1 MPHPGGSGE
10 RGDRPSREPRAAPQR
25 RTADRTGFP
34 RPPTSARP
42 VVAAGTPRRDLMS
55 TPTALG
61 GTAAERIPRKA
72 ALASFVGSMLEYY
85 DFFIY
90 GAAAGL
96 VFPDVFFPDSDPATA
111 RLLSLATFGVA
122 YVARPVGAVIIGH
135 FGDRVG
141 RKKMLV
147 LTLLMMGASTF
158 LIGAVPSY
166 DAIGVAAP
174 VILVILRILQ
184 GLSAAGEQSGANS
197 LTLEHAPDHKR
208 GFFTSFTLQGTQG
221 GLILAN
227 LVFLLV
233 ALLPED
239 QLLSWG
245 WRIPFFLSAVVVA
258 VGYWVRRSL
267 PETPEFQRVE
277 ESHAVAKLPV
287 AVLLRDHWASVIRVI
302 LCALVSVVS
311 TIVGTWSLAQGTSD
325 AVGLDKPTLLWMVI
339 LSNVV
344 ALVALPLWARLSDRI
359 GRRPVFTFGAL
370 GSAVLAFPF
379 LWALQQGNVGMIYLF
394 GILLAGVVYSA
405 ANGIWPSFYGEMFDT
420 RVRYSGNAIGTQI
433 GFALG
438 GFSPAIAA
446 AIVGE
451 GSGGWVP
458 VALLTAGAATVAGLC
473 ALTARETAHV
483 PTPQL
488 GGKPGQELA
497 RELSHA

>member
-1 MPHPGGSGE
+1 MTTTAPGG
-10 RGDRPSREPRAAPQR
+10 
-25 RTADRTGFP
+25 TA
-34 RPPTSARP
+34 
-42 VVAAGTPRRDLMS
+42 
-55 TPTALG
+55 
-61 GTAAERIPRKA
+61 AAERIPRKA

-96 VFPDVFFPDSDPATA
+96 VFPQVFFPESDPTTAT
-111 RLLSLATFGVA
+111 LLSLATFGVA
-122 YVARPVGAVIIGH
+122 YVARPIGAVIIGH
-135 FGDRVG
+135 FGDTVG

-147 LTLLMMGASTF
+147 LTLLLMGVSTF
-158 LIGAVPSY
+158 AIGLVPSY

-174 VILVILRILQ
+174 VILVLLRILQ

-197 LTLEHAPDHKR
+197 LTLEHAPDRKR
-208 GFFTSFTLQGTQG
+208 GFFTSFTLEGTQG

-267 PETPEFQRVE
+267 PETPEFQKVE
-277 ESHAVAKLPV
+277 QAHEVAKLPV
-287 AVLLRDHWASVIRVI
+287 AVLFRNHWASVLRVV

-325 AVGLDKPTLLWMVI
+325 AVGLDRPTLLWMVI

-344 ALVALPLWARLSDRI
+344 ALIALPLWAKLSDRI
-359 GRRPVFTFGAL
+359 GRRPVFVFGAL
-370 GSAVLAFPF
+370 GSAVLVFPF
-379 LWALQQGNVGMIYLF
+379 LWALQQADVPLIYLF
-394 GILLAGVVYSA
+394 GILLSGFAYSA

-420 RVRYSGNAIGTQI
+420 RVRYSGMAIGTQI

-451 GSGGWVP
+451 GSNGWVP
-458 VALLTAGAATVAGLC
+458 VAVLTAGAATVAGLC
-473 ALTARETAHV
+473 ALTARETAHI

-488 GGKPGQELA
+488 GLKPGEELTRQLA
-497 RELSHA
+497 NA

>member
-1 MPHPGGSGE
+1 
-10 RGDRPSREPRAAPQR
+10 
-25 RTADRTGFP
+25 
-34 RPPTSARP
+34 
-42 VVAAGTPRRDLMS
+42 MS
-55 TPTALG
+55 TTTASG

-85 DFFIY
+85 DFFIF

-96 VFPDVFFPDSDPATA
+96 IFPDVFFSDSDPRTAT
-111 RLLSLATFGVA
+111 LLSLMTFGVA
-122 YVARPVGAVIIGH
+122 YVARPIGAVIIGH

-147 LTLLMMGASTF
+147 LTLLMMGVSTF
-158 LIGAVPSY
+158 LVGALPSY

-174 VILVILRILQ
+174 ILLVLLRIVQ

-197 LTLEHAPDHKR
+197 LTLEHAPDRKR
-208 GFFTSFTLQGTQG
+208 GFFTSFTLEGTQG

-233 ALLPED
+233 AMLPED

-245 WRIPFFLSAVVVA
+245 WRIPFFLSAFVVA

-267 PETPEFQRVE
+267 PETPEFERVE
-277 ESHAVAKLPV
+277 ESNAVAKLPV
-287 AVLLRDHWASVIRVI
+287 AVLFRNHWASVIRVV
-302 LCALVSVVS
+302 LCALVSVIS

-325 AVGLDKPTLLWMVI
+325 EIGLERTTLLWMVI

-359 GRRPVFTFGAL
+359 GRRPVFVFGAL

-379 LWALQQGNVGMIYLF
+379 LWALQQGNVALIYVF
-394 GILLAGVVYSA
+394 GVLLSGLVYSA

-420 RVRYSGNAIGTQI
+420 RVRYSGMAIGTQI

-446 AIVGE
+446 AIVGV

-488 GGKPGQELA
+488 GLKPGQELS
-497 RELSHA
+497 REFSNA

>member
-1 MPHPGGSGE
+1 MTPPDSPGPPGS
-10 RGDRPSREPRAAPQR
+10 RAQHRNAAPL
-25 RTADRTGFP
+25 TAPDSPG
-34 RPPTSARP
+34 RPPPARP
-42 VVAAGTPRRDLMS
+42 AVAAGTPRRDLMS
-55 TPTALG
+55 TTTASG

-96 VFPDVFFPDSDPATA
+96 VFPDVFFPDSDPSTA

-135 FGDRVG
+135 FGDKVG
-141 RKKMLV
+141 RKKMLG
-147 LTLLMMGASTF
+147 LTLLMMGASPF
-158 LIGAVPSY
+158 LIGAVPPY
-166 DAIGVAAP
+166 AAIGVAAP

-267 PETPEFQRVE
+267 PETPEFEKVE
-277 ESHAVAKLPV
+277 AAHAVAKLPL
-287 AVLLRDHWASVIRVI
+287 AVLLRNHWASVIRVV

-325 AVGLDKPTLLWMVI
+325 AIGLERTTLLWMVI

-359 GRRPVFTFGAL
+359 GRKPVFVFGAL
-370 GSAVLAFPF
+370 GSAALAFPF
-379 LWALQQGNVGMIYLF
+379 LWALQQGNVPLIFVF
-394 GILLAGVVYSA
+394 GILLSGLVYSA
-405 ANGIWPSFYGEMFDT
+405 ANGIWPSFYGEMFGT
-420 RVRYSGNAIGTQI
+420 RVRYSGMAIGTQV

-458 VALLTAGAATVAGLC
+458 VALLTGGAAAVAGLC

-483 PTPQL
+483 PLEPLGRKGAGRADRQL
-488 GGKPGQELA
+488 VGA
-497 RELSHA
+497 

>member
-1 MPHPGGSGE
+1 
-10 RGDRPSREPRAAPQR
+10 
-25 RTADRTGFP
+25 
-34 RPPTSARP
+34 
-42 VVAAGTPRRDLMS
+42 
-55 TPTALG
+55 
-61 GTAAERIPRKA
+61 
-72 ALASFVGSMLEYY
+72 MLEYY

-96 VFPDVFFPDSDPATA
+96 VFPDVFFPDSEPATA
-111 RLLSLATFGVA
+111 VLLSLATFGVA
-122 YVARPVGAVIIGH
+122 YVARPIGAVIIGH

-147 LTLLMMGASTF
+147 LTLLMMGLSTF
-158 LIGAVPSY
+158 LIGALPSY

-174 VILVILRILQ
+174 VLLVALRVLQ

-208 GFFTSFTLQGTQG
+208 GFFTSFTLEGTQG

-227 LVFLLV
+227 VVFLLV

-245 WRIPFFLSAVVVA
+245 WRIPFFLSAFVVA

-267 PETPEFQRVE
+267 PETPEFERVE
-277 ESHAVAKLPV
+277 ENHAVAKLPV
-287 AVLLRDHWASVIRVI
+287 AVLFRHHWASVLRVV

-325 AVGLDKPTLLWMVI
+325 AVGLERTTLLWMVI

-344 ALVALPLWARLSDRI
+344 ALIALPLWARLSDRI
-359 GRRPVFTFGAL
+359 GRRPVFAVGAL
-370 GSAVLAFPF
+370 SSAVLAFPF
-379 LWALQQGNVGMIYLF
+379 LWALQNGHVGLIYLF
-394 GILLAGVVYSA
+394 GILLSGVAYSA
-405 ANGIWPSFYGEMFDT
+405 ANGIWPAFYGEMFDT
-420 RVRYSGNAIGTQI
+420 RVRYSGTAIGTQI

-438 GFSPAIAA
+438 GFSPLIAA

-488 GGKPGQELA
+488 GLKPGRDLSRELA
-497 RELSHA
+497 NA

>member
-1 MPHPGGSGE
+1 MTTTAPGG
-10 RGDRPSREPRAAPQR
+10 
-25 RTADRTGFP
+25 TA
-34 RPPTSARP
+34 
-42 VVAAGTPRRDLMS
+42 
-55 TPTALG
+55 
-61 GTAAERIPRKA
+61 AAERIPRKA

-96 VFPDVFFPDSDPATA
+96 VFPQVFFPESDPATA
-111 RLLSLATFGVA
+111 TLLSLATFGVA
-122 YVARPVGAVIIGH
+122 YVARPIGAVIIGH
-135 FGDRVG
+135 FGDTVG

-147 LTLLMMGASTF
+147 LTLLLMGVSTF
-158 LIGAVPSY
+158 AIGLVPSY

-174 VILVILRILQ
+174 VILVLLRILQ

-197 LTLEHAPDHKR
+197 LTLEHAPDRKR
-208 GFFTSFTLQGTQG
+208 GFFTSFTLEGTQG

-267 PETPEFQRVE
+267 PETPEFQKVE
-277 ESHAVAKLPV
+277 QAHEVAKLPI
-287 AVLLRDHWASVIRVI
+287 AVLFRNHWASVLRVV

-325 AVGLDKPTLLWMVI
+325 AVGLDRPTLLWMVI

-344 ALVALPLWARLSDRI
+344 ALIALPLWAKLSDRI
-359 GRRPVFTFGAL
+359 GRRPVFVFGAL
-370 GSAVLAFPF
+370 GSAVLVFPF
-379 LWALQQGNVGMIYLF
+379 LWALQQADVPLIYLF
-394 GILLAGVVYSA
+394 GILLSGFAYSA

-420 RVRYSGNAIGTQI
+420 RVRYSGMAIGTQI

-451 GSGGWVP
+451 GSNGWVP
-458 VALLTAGAATVAGLC
+458 VAVLTAGAATVAGLC
-473 ALTARETAHV
+473 ALTARETAHI

-488 GGKPGQELA
+488 GLKPGEELTRQLA
-497 RELSHA
+497 NA

>member
-1 MPHPGGSGE
+1 
-10 RGDRPSREPRAAPQR
+10 
-25 RTADRTGFP
+25 
-34 RPPTSARP
+34 
-42 VVAAGTPRRDLMS
+42 MS
-55 TPTALG
+55 TTTASG
-61 GTAAERIPRKA
+61 GADAERIPRKA

-96 VFPDVFFPDSDPATA
+96 VFPQVFFPDSDPSTAT
-111 RLLSLATFGVA
+111 LLSLATFGVA
-122 YVARPVGAVIIGH
+122 YVARPIGAVIIGH
-135 FGDRVG
+135 FGDTVG

-174 VILVILRILQ
+174 VLLVVLRILQ

-197 LTLEHAPDHKR
+197 LTLEHAPDRRR
-208 GFFTSFTLQGTQG
+208 GFFTSFTLEGTQG

-245 WRIPFFLSAVVVA
+245 WRIPFFLSALVVA

-267 PETPEFQRVE
+267 PETPEFERVE
-277 ESHAVAKLPV
+277 ESNAVAKLPL
-287 AVLLRDHWASVIRVI
+287 AVLLRNHWASVVRVV

-325 AVGLDKPTLLWMVI
+325 AVGLERTTLLWMVI

-344 ALVALPLWARLSDRI
+344 ALVALPLWAKMSDRI
-359 GRRPVFTFGAL
+359 GRRPVFVFGAL

-379 LWALQQGNVGMIYLF
+379 LWALQQANVALIYVF
-394 GILLAGVVYSA
+394 GILLSGFAYSA

-420 RVRYSGNAIGTQI
+420 RVRYSGMAIGTQI

-438 GFSPAIAA
+438 GFSPVIAA

-473 ALTARETAHV
+473 ALTARETAHI

-488 GGKPGQELA
+488 GLKPGQERT
-497 RELSHA
+497 RELANA